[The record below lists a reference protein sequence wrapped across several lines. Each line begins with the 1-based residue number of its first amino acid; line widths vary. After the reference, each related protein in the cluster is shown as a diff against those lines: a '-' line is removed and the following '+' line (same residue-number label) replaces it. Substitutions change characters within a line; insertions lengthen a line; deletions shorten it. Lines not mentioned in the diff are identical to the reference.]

1 MRAPIVNAPAGYL
14 AALEPLRQRGRLFRR
29 LTKDLDFVQ
38 VFARDVVELRRHG
51 ARAIHAAKSGGR
63 LWVAYP
69 KGGKTRAMTDL
80 PASPWWVRRD
90 VRGEI
95 TGERGYKV
103 AGLAKIGEPW
113 TTLRLRKAGR

>member
-1 MRAPIVNAPAGYL
+1 MRAAIVNAPAGYL
-14 AALEPLRQRGRLFRR
+14 AALEPLPEGVRLFRR
-29 LTKDLDFVQ
+29 LTMDLDFVQ
-38 VFARDVVELRRHG
+38 LFARDVAELRRHG
-51 ARAIHAAKSGGR
+51 ARAIHATKPDGL

-90 VRGEI
+90 VLGEI

-103 AGLAKIGEPW
+103 AGLAKIDERW
-113 TTLRLRKAGR
+113 TTLRFRKAGR